1 MILTLI
7 IGIIAFAYAT
17 VGHAGAT
24 GYIAVMTLF
33 GISTDIIRPVALSLN
48 IVVGII
54 TTIQFMRAGF
64 VRLELIVPLV
74 CGSMPAA
81 LVGGW
86 LLPPLPIVEA
96 LVGCV
101 LLLSAVRVGWV
112 GKGEESAATSTH
124 WESSSLL
131 FFLGVFLGFLSGLTG
146 VGGGVFLTPL
156 LLAMKLADVKRVA
169 ATSAVFILVNSAA
182 GLTGWI
188 AAGNVFPEI
197 APRFIVVV
205 IVGGLLGSY
214 LGAFCLSPR
223 IIRRCMAAILVL
235 AGVKLLLHATL
246 SFGSVSEFA

>member
-81 LVGGW
+81 LLGGW

-112 GKGEESAATSTH
+112 GKGEESAVTSTH

-131 FFLGVFLGFLSGLTG
+131 FCLGVFLGFLSGLTG

>member
-33 GISTDIIRPVALSLN
+33 GISTDIIRPMALSLN

-96 LVGCV
+96 LVGCA

>member
-33 GISTDIIRPVALSLN
+33 GISADMIRPVALSLN

>member
-48 IVVGII
+48 IVVGVI
-54 TTIQFMRAGF
+54 TTFQFMRAGF

-112 GKGEESAATSTH
+112 GKGEGSAATSTH
-124 WESSSLL
+124 WRSSSLL
-131 FFLGVFLGFLSGLTG
+131 FFLGVILGFLSGLTG

-182 GLTGWI
+182 GLTGWT

-205 IVGGLLGSY
+205 IVGGLIGSY

-235 AGVKLLLHATL
+235 AGAKLLLHATL
-246 SFGSVSEFA
+246 GFGSVSEFS

>member
-1 MILTLI
+1 MTSI

-33 GISTDIIRPVALSLN
+33 GISADMIRPVALSLN
-48 IVVGII
+48 IVVGVI

-64 VRLELIVPLV
+64 VRLELIGPLV

-86 LLPPLPIVEA
+86 LLPPLPVVEA

-112 GKGEESAATSTH
+112 EKGEESAATSTR
-124 WESSSLL
+124 WRSSSPL
-131 FFLGVFLGFLSGLTG
+131 FFLGVILGFLSGLTG

-188 AAGNVFPEI
+188 AAGNAFPEI

-205 IVGGLLGSY
+205 IVGGLIGSY

-235 AGVKLLLHATL
+235 AGVKLLMHATL
-246 SFGSVSEFA
+246 SFGLVSEFA

>member
-17 VGHAGAT
+17 VGHAVAT

>member
-112 GKGEESAATSTH
+112 GKGEESAVTSTH

>member
-81 LVGGW
+81 LLGGW

-112 GKGEESAATSTH
+112 GKGEESAVTSTH

>member
-96 LVGCV
+96 LVGCA

>member
-81 LVGGW
+81 LLGGW